1 MVCQISSPLDGS
13 IVSGPGTEV
22 SFDDITAAYDAG
34 IPLFSKTT
42 LRVMS
47 AQLQRYRE
55 GTLERTPLRVIGV
68 DGREVEYVLG
78 ALVTGDGVGE
88 YAPHQ
93 EFFAATFARIKEYH
107 GNNVP
112 FEGHDAATIAARAKI
127 DKMPPAELR
136 TIFLEKEG
144 KWKKTEPFVDEMHR
158 IWDDRD
164 IASAGIDKIVAFAC
178 GPLIWDSKVAVQS
191 ILQHGLLLSLRDYL
205 LGKGEQAGECPCY
218 VQDPAYSD
226 RDKDVLKSLGI
237 TTLEDPAGF
246 FEADDRSIVLSFYP
260 NVPVKQIIADLCR
273 PAVII
278 WSLPADLYPC
288 SGRNTAGYG
297 GVDHVPSLLS
307 LLATEQGLRIPNS
320 WELSMVGCRGGDTR
334 PGIWYSVHAVC
345 WLKD

>member
-1 MVCQISSPLDGS
+1 
-13 IVSGPGTEV
+13 
-22 SFDDITAAYDAG
+22 
-34 IPLFSKTT
+34 
-42 LRVMS
+42 
-47 AQLQRYRE
+47 
-55 GTLERTPLRVIGV
+55 
-68 DGREVEYVLG
+68 
-78 ALVTGDGVGE
+78 
-88 YAPHQ
+88 
-93 EFFAATFARIKEYH
+93 
-107 GNNVP
+107 
-112 FEGHDAATIAARAKI
+112 
-127 DKMPPAELR
+127 MPPAELR

-246 FEADDRSIVLSFYP
+246 LEADDRSIVLSFYP

-278 WSLPADLYPC
+278 WSLPADLYP
-288 SGRNTAGYG
+288 
-297 GVDHVPSLLS
+297 
-307 LLATEQGLRIPNS
+307 
-320 WELSMVGCRGGDTR
+320 W
-334 PGIWYSVHAVC
+334 
-345 WLKD
+345 